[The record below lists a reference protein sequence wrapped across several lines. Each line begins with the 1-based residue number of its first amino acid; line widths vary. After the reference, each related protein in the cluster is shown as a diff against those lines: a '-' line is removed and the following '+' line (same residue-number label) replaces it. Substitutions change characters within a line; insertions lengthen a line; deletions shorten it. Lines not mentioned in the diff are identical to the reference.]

1 MKTVL
6 ILGAG
11 IGGVD
16 IARKLSIHSGN
27 EDNIHL
33 IKIIV
38 FEKEDKSVFSPS
50 LPWLM
55 VGNRKADQIYK
66 STKKIEASGLEV
78 VNGEIEKVDPE
89 NISVTVKG
97 KAYKGDYMV
106 VSLGVEQKVKYNL
119 DKYGFNFFQL
129 KGAEGFHEGLKKF
142 TGGKIAVLISSLPYK
157 SPAAPYEAAM
167 LIEDYISKNG
177 LRDKT
182 EISIYTPEKRP
193 MEFAGKDSSNE
204 LLALLGEKGI
214 KYFPSHQITSAT
226 TNSLEF
232 DNSDNHNFDLL
243 AFTPEHLSP
252 AVIRK
257 SVLAGKSGWI
267 EVNGQTMETAYPHV
281 YAIGD
286 NVDLSLESGI
296 PLPKLGIFARSQAK
310 IVAHNIGRNIKNKES
325 DRTFS
330 AEGEYFIESGEGKAM
345 PAKGHFDTSSKAK
358 VDLKIP
364 DHWGHIS
371 KWWSEKYWLFKNF

>member
-11 IGGVD
+11 IGGIE
-16 IARKLSIHSGN
+16 IARELSINSGN

-33 IKIIV
+33 VKIIV

-55 VGNRKADQIYK
+55 VGKRKSDQIYK
-66 STKKIEASGLEV
+66 TTKKIEASGLEV
-78 VNGEIEKVDPE
+78 VKGEIEKVDPE
-89 NISVTVKG
+89 NISVTVKD
-97 KAYKGDYMV
+97 KEYKGDYMV
-106 VSLGVEQKVKYNL
+106 VSLGVEQKAKYKL
-119 DKYGFNFFQL
+119 DEYGYNFFQL
-129 KGAEGFHEGLKKF
+129 KGAEGFHEALERF
-142 TGGKIAVLISSLPYK
+142 TGGKIAVLVSSLPYK

-167 LIEDYISKNG
+167 LIQDYITNKG
-177 LRDKT
+177 LSDKT
-182 EISIYTPEKRP
+182 EISIYTPEKNP
-193 MEFAGKDSSNE
+193 MEFAGEEASSE
-204 LLALLGEKGI
+204 LKSLLKKKGI
-214 KYFPSHQITSAT
+214 KYFSSHQITSAT
-226 TNSLEF
+226 KNSLEF
-232 DNSDNHNFDLL
+232 DGFENYSFDLL

-257 SVLAGKSGWI
+257 SNLAGKSGWI
-267 EVNGQTMETAYPHV
+267 MVDELSMETAYPNV

-286 NVDLSLESGI
+286 IVDLTLESGT

-310 IVAHNIGRNIKNKES
+310 IVAHNIGRKIANKES
-325 DRTFS
+325 NKTFN
-330 AEGEYFIESGEGKAM
+330 AEGQYFIESGEGKAI
-345 PAKGHFDTSSKAK
+345 PAKGHFYTSSKTK

-371 KWWSEKYWLFKNF
+371 KWWNEKYWFFKNF

>member
-11 IGGVD
+11 IGGVE
-16 IARKLSIHSGN
+16 IARELSIHSGN

-55 VGNRKADQIYK
+55 VGNRKTDQIYK
-66 STKKIEASGLEV
+66 PTKKIEASGLEV
-78 VNGEIEKVDPE
+78 VKGEIEKVDPE
-89 NISVTVKG
+89 NISVTVKD
-97 KAYKGDYMV
+97 KEYKGDYMV

-119 DKYGFNFFQL
+119 NEYGYNFFQM
-129 KGAEGFHEGLKKF
+129 KGAEGFHKELERF

-182 EISIYTPEKRP
+182 EISIYTPEKGP
-193 MEFAGKDSSNE
+193 MEFAGEDPSNG
-204 LLALLGEKGI
+204 LKALLGKKGI

-226 TNSLEF
+226 KNSLEF
-232 DNSDNHNFDLL
+232 DNSENHNFDLL
-243 AFTPEHLSP
+243 AFTPGHLSP
-252 AVIRK
+252 AVIRN
-257 SVLAGKSGWI
+257 SILAGKSGWI
-267 EVNGQTMETAYPHV
+267 EVNGQTMETAYSNV

-286 NVDLSLESGI
+286 IVDLKLESGI
-296 PLPKLGIFARSQAK
+296 PLPKIGVFARGQAK
-310 IVAHNIGRNIKNKES
+310 IVAHNIGRKIRNKVSNKN
-325 DRTFS
+325 FN
-330 AEGEYFIESGEGKAM
+330 AEGQYFIESGEGKAM
-345 PAKGHFDTSSKAK
+345 SAKGHFYTSSKAN

-371 KWWSEKYWLFKNF
+371 KWWTEKYWLFKNF